1 VTADAGFIRPAVYGP
16 MPKNKTKVRGLTTVE
31 ALLISAAFIIVGVIG
46 LLTFQGMGKS
56 AAQAL
61 RANAIVTAD
70 KAGFDVTI
78 EVLNGQLSGVLLYYG
93 ESGQRLQQASSG
105 RCIVPD
111 GQQPQENTNLKYKGK
126 PLVAGQSVTCRFE
139 TNNQLESGKQYTYV
153 VYAIDADSG
162 KAVQI
167 AKGVVTVGIA

>member
-1 VTADAGFIRPAVYGP
+1 LAVRGV
-16 MPKNKTKVRGLTTVE
+16 MPKNKTKTKMRGLTTVE
-31 ALLISAAFIIVGVIG
+31 SLLIAAAFIIVGVIG

-70 KAGFDVTI
+70 KAGFDVTV
-78 EVLNGQLSGVLLYYG
+78 EVLNGRLSGVLLAYG
-93 ESGQRLQQASSG
+93 ESDQGQVNLQNPG
-105 RCIVPD
+105 KCIVARN
-111 GQQPQENTNLKYKGK
+111 QEVDSKVDSNNINP
-126 PLVAGQSVTCRFE
+126 PLVAGQSTTCRFDVG
-139 TNNQLESGKQYTYV
+139 QLEPGKQYTYV
-153 VYAIDADSG
+153 IYAVDSSSG